1 MLMKARIILLISLAG
16 LILIFSSCQNR
27 NIRKKSPIKLLEA
40 DYVLNETHKNQT
52 RFEWFSGKAK
62 VDFIAGKKKNPFT
75 VQMRIKR
82 DSTIWVSVST
92 GIGIEG
98 ARLLLTQDSV
108 KYLNRIDK
116 TYFISDY
123 TFLSNLINTEIN
135 FGMIQA
141 LLLAKDFSWYDY
153 QDLKV
158 RLDKRLYQIESTNK
172 HQLKHLSKNNIAEST
187 VYYQSLWISPE
198 TFKIQKLKIKEI
210 GNENKKIAASYKQ
223 YRSINKQ
230 LFPYEMNIELN
241 NEKGM
246 RMEMVYYRINFDDS
260 LDFPY
265 SIPSKYTPI
274 EL

>member
-1 MLMKARIILLISLAG
+1 MPMKARIIFLISLAG
-16 LILIFSSCQNR
+16 LILILSSCQNR
-27 NIRKKSPIKLLEA
+27 NIRKKSPIKLMGA
-40 DYVLNETHKNQT
+40 DYVLNEMHNKQA

-62 VDFIAGKKKNPFT
+62 VDFIQGKKKNPFT

-108 KYLNRIDK
+108 KYLNRLDK

-123 TFLSNLINTEIN
+123 NFLSNLINTEIN

-158 RLDKRLYQIESTNK
+158 RLDKRLYQIESTNR
-172 HQLKHLSKNNIAEST
+172 HQLKYLSKNNTTESA
-187 VYYQSLWISPE
+187 VYHQSLWISPE
-198 TFKIQKLKIKEI
+198 TFKIQKLRIKEI
-210 GNENKKIAASYKQ
+210 GNESKKIAASYKQ

-265 SIPSKYTPI
+265 SIPSKYTQI